1 MVMRGVVLLF
11 MIFCISGR
19 VYPQTDSIKK
29 KTEYFSIAGEGYFPT
44 TTRITSD
51 GNRSPLKYYRMPGFS
66 LGGDYRRVS
75 RKGFTIV
82 TGLHY
87 RKLPISFQYTVRP
100 SEYDGPPEW
109 KTDHFERYANLSF
122 GHLYVPLQLGYT
134 VQSASKGWTPSFT
147 AGLNFNHLLSY
158 SSEYYSTL
166 GDPGERI
173 QLFEIEVTSPDNDN
187 RIWTTYI
194 ANATVTRTVR
204 GGNQFYI
211 GLVANIST
219 TTVYNGRYAF
229 FFKDGTQTGSYTDK
243 GSYVGLHFGY
253 SFLRKAK

>member
-1 MVMRGVVLLF
+1 MVMRGVVLLL

-75 RKGFTIV
+75 GKGFTIV

-109 KTDHFERYANLSF
+109 KTDIYSRFANLSF

-134 VQSASKGWTPSFT
+134 VQSASKRWIPSFM

-158 SSEYYSTL
+158 LSQHGTSI
-166 GDPGERI
+166 GDNGEVFH
-173 QLFEIEVTSPDNDN
+173 LFEIEVTSPDNDN

-194 ANATVTRTVR
+194 ANATVTRTLR

-211 GLVANIST
+211 GLVANISS
-219 TTVYNGRYAF
+219 TTVYNGQYAF

-253 SFLRKAK
+253 SILRKAK